1 MQSMSIWEG
10 HGHGSCQHG
19 FEMPGPRHD
28 IAAPSYY
35 CCVWPRSRCCIGIVR
50 TPQVWRRGP
59 GDWREIC
66 LRHLIPFPRLDFLHS
81 EIWVLLRRT
90 QISRSSSSW
99 QALSRTLPA
108 SAMMTL
114 RAQQGFTCAQRDCWT
129 CFLPKLSRCKYITAQ
144 CSIHGA
150 FDSMPAD
157 HYRCQYLGL
166 CFARQPRLDS
176 LALSAIGFS
185 RPVYTPLQSG
195 A

>member
-1 MQSMSIWEG
+1 MGRVSMALK
-10 HGHGSCQHG
+10 
-19 FEMPGPRHD
+19 GPDQGTR

-35 CCVWPRSRCCIGIVR
+35 WCVWPRSRCCTGIVR

-59 GDWREIC
+59 SDWREVC
-66 LRHLIPFPRLDFLHS
+66 LQHLIPFPRLDFLHS

-114 RAQQGFTCAQRDCWT
+114 RAQQGFNCAQRDHWT
-129 CFLPKLSRCKYITAQ
+129 CFLPKSSRCKSITAQ

-150 FDSMPAD
+150 LGSIPAN
-157 HYRCQYLGL
+157 HYRCQYLGPG
-166 CFARQPRLDS
+166 FAKQPTLNP
-176 LALSAIGFS
+176 LGLSAIGFS